1 MSDTTFDCRY
11 HGPVAGKLTWQPV
24 GAGHRLRVSCDRCGA
39 YIKWAPITAE
49 NVERAGPQPGRRPT
63 VATAADPALRCE
75 ESARRKIEALLY
87 RMDAAYAVDADA
99 LRELLDLMV
108 LAASERSLRYA
119 TMAAVRL
126 CDDFQV
132 PPDYRAALLHEIESW
147 THADVDPVFGGPE
160 ERVAFARGAPGRPAL
175 ADATPAS
182 PAGPAARLPRDA
194 GQLPLLGDS

>member
-1 MSDTTFDCRY
+1 MTFNCRT

-24 GAGHRLRVSCDRCGA
+24 GAGHRIRVACDRCGA

-75 ESARRKIEALLY
+75 ESARRKIEAILY
-87 RMDAAYAVDADA
+87 RMDAKFAVEADA
-99 LRELLDLMV
+99 LRELLDLLV

-132 PPDYRAALLHEIESW
+132 PPDYRAALLYEIESW
-147 THADVDPVFGGPE
+147 KHADVDPVFGGPAD
-160 ERVAFARGAPGRPAL
+160 RTAFARGAPGRPTL
-175 ADATPAS
+175 TDTP
-182 PAGPAARLPRDA
+182 PAAPVATVAAVRPRDG
-194 GQLPLLGDS
+194 GQLPLIGDV

>member
-1 MSDTTFDCRY
+1 MIFDCRH
-11 HGPVAGKLTWQPV
+11 HGPVTGKLTWQPV

-39 YIKWAPITAE
+39 YINWAPITAE

-87 RMDAAYAVDADA
+87 RMEGVFSVEADA

-119 TMAAVRL
+119 TMAAARL
-126 CDDFQV
+126 CDDFQI

-147 THADVDPVFGGPE
+147 THADVDPVFGGPAD
-160 ERVAFARGAPGRPAL
+160 RSAFTREPPGGRRSP
-175 ADATPAS
+175 TPHPPRRS
-182 PAGPAARLPRDA
+182 PLWPPHGPATADNCR
-194 GQLPLLGDS
+194 